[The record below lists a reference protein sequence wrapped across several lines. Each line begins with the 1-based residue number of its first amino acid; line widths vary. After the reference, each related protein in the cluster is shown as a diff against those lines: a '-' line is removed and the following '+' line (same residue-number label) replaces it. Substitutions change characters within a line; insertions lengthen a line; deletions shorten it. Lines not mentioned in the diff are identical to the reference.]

1 MRAIR
6 LLRGTMR
13 HWAMLALALF
23 VFDAIGPALAALAGA
38 PQKSHFVEICSSDG
52 MKRVVAADLAGDPG
66 SNETGFRCPLC
77 VLHGGHASI
86 DALRI
91 SAFRLEV
98 PYAAR
103 PTARLHPRKAQQTLP
118 LPPPRGPPLHS

>member
-1 MRAIR
+1 MRANR
-6 LLRGTMR
+6 LLRSTMR

-52 MKRVVAADLAGDPG
+52 MKRVVAADLAGQAG

-77 VLHGGHASI
+77 VLHAGHAAI
-86 DALRI
+86 DAPRVD
-91 SAFRLEV
+91 AFRLDAPRAERL
-98 PYAAR
+98 AAR
-103 PTARLHPRKAQQTLP
+103 LSPCGSQQTIS